1 MKKFLM
7 VTPQQPDFQLHLEK
21 YVVQGNALLEYGETH
36 FPVVPLINGYVDE
49 GEEVQLITVTY
60 DYKHCRTNFET
71 LKTEIAALEEK
82 RGIKCPIESLE
93 VPFDDSVGALIQTF
107 QLLIDRI
114 DDGDILHAC
123 ITFGSKPMPLVLVM
137 AMQYAYRLRKNV
149 SIECVVYGQ
158 IDRANVDCDAP
169 REEQIKQEVPRIYD
183 VTALVTLDEL
193 VRVLRDSKVEEP
205 GWIIS
210 RFLEM

>member
-7 VTPQQPDFQLHLEK
+7 VTPQQPEFQLHLEK
-21 YVVQGNALLEYGETH
+21 YEAQGNKLLEFGETH
-36 FPVVPLINGYVDE
+36 FPIIPLINGYVED
-49 GEEVQLITVTY
+49 GEEIELVTVTY
-60 DYKHCRTNFET
+60 DYKHCRTNYRT
-71 LKTEIAALEEK
+71 LEQEVSSLEAS
-82 RGIKCPIESLE
+82 RGISCPITSIE
-93 VPFDDSVGALIQTF
+93 VAFDDSIEALLKSF

-123 ITFGSKPMPLVLVM
+123 ITFGSKPMPLMLVM

-169 REEQIKQEVPRIYD
+169 RNVQVTQEVPRIYD
-183 VTALVTLDEL
+183 VTALVKLDEL
-193 VRVLRDSKVEEP
+193 VRVLADLRVVDPRS
-205 GWIIS
+205 IIGQI
-210 RFLEM
+210 LEM